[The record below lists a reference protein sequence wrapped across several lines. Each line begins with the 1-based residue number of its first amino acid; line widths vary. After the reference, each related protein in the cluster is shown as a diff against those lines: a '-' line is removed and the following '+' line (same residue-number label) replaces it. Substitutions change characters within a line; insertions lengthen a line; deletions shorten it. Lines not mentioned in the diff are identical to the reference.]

1 MIGLYL
7 ISIANRILL
16 LLARAPASSRL
27 SAINLAHHLYG
38 IADERRTH
46 KMKVAEALELRKQLR
61 DSQEKTELA
70 VARGEN
76 MTMKILYLQTLVPLA
91 YSTCDWMPKIV
102 QLMFADTRP
111 ETWKWRFDA
120 AREQSWRV
128 NPKTIALE
136 KQLEEA
142 RAERDAAR
150 EDAQKK
156 TATIAERDE
165 RIASFE
171 HRIACIE
178 FHCQNA

>member
-1 MIGLYL
+1 MRRVIGLYL

-46 KMKVAEALELRKQLR
+46 KMDFMSQLR
-61 DSQEKTELA
+61 DSQEKAELA

-76 MTMKILYLQTLVPLA
+76 MTMKILDLQK
-91 YSTCDWMPKIV
+91 S
-102 QLMFADTRP
+102 LMCAEREETRL
-111 ETWKWRFDA
+111 K
-120 AREQSWRV
+120 
-128 NPKTIALE
+128 
-136 KQLEEA
+136 KQLEET

>member
-1 MIGLYL
+1 MRRVIGRPVIVIFNLPFGSYY
-7 ISIANRILL
+7 SCS
-16 LLARAPASSRL
+16 ARAPASSRL

-46 KMKVAEALELRKQLR
+46 KMDFMSQLR

-76 MTMKILYLQTLVPLA
+76 MTMKILDLQK
-91 YSTCDWMPKIV
+91 S
-102 QLMFADTRP
+102 LMCAEREETRL
-111 ETWKWRFDA
+111 K
-120 AREQSWRV
+120 
-128 NPKTIALE
+128 
-136 KQLEEA
+136 KQLEET

-165 RIASFE
+165 RIASLE
-171 HRIACIE
+171 HCIANIE
-178 FHCQNA
+178 FHCDATHGA

>member
-46 KMKVAEALELRKQLR
+46 KMDFMSQLR
-61 DSQEKTELA
+61 DSQEKAELA

-76 MTMKILYLQTLVPLA
+76 MTMKILDLQK
-91 YSTCDWMPKIV
+91 S
-102 QLMFADTRP
+102 LMCAEREETRL
-111 ETWKWRFDA
+111 K
-120 AREQSWRV
+120 
-128 NPKTIALE
+128 
-136 KQLEEA
+136 KQLEET

>member
-76 MTMKILYLQTLVPLA
+76 MTMKILDLQK
-91 YSTCDWMPKIV
+91 S
-102 QLMFADTRP
+102 LMCAEREETRL
-111 ETWKWRFDA
+111 K
-120 AREQSWRV
+120 
-128 NPKTIALE
+128 
-136 KQLEEA
+136 KQLEET

>member
-1 MIGLYL
+1 MRRVIGLYL

-46 KMKVAEALELRKQLR
+46 KMDFMSQLR
-61 DSQEKTELA
+61 DSQEKAELA

-76 MTMKILYLQTLVPLA
+76 MTMKILDLQK
-91 YSTCDWMPKIV
+91 S
-102 QLMFADTRP
+102 LMCAER
-111 ETWKWRFDA
+111 EE
-120 AREQSWRV
+120 ARL
-128 NPKTIALE
+128 K
-136 KQLEEA
+136 KQLEETC
-142 RAERDAAR
+142 AERDAAR

-165 RIASFE
+165 RIASLE
-171 HRIACIE
+171 HCIANIE
-178 FHCQNA
+178 FHCDATHGA

>member
-1 MIGLYL
+1 M
-7 ISIANRILL
+7 
-16 LLARAPASSRL
+16 
-27 SAINLAHHLYG
+27 YG

-46 KMKVAEALELRKQLR
+46 KMDFMSQLR
-61 DSQEKTELA
+61 DSQEKAELA

-91 YSTCDWMPKIV
+91 YSTCEWMPKIV
-102 QLMFADTRP
+102 KLMLDDTRP
-111 ETWKWRFDA
+111 ETWKWRFDE

-136 KQLEEA
+136 KQLEET

-165 RIASFE
+165 RIASLE
-171 HRIACIE
+171 HCIANIE
-178 FHCQNA
+178 FHCDATHGA

>member
-1 MIGLYL
+1 MRRVIGLYL

-46 KMKVAEALELRKQLR
+46 KMDFMSQLR
-61 DSQEKTELA
+61 DSQEKAELA

-76 MTMKILYLQTLVPLA
+76 MTMKILDLQK
-91 YSTCDWMPKIV
+91 S
-102 QLMFADTRP
+102 LMCAEREETRL
-111 ETWKWRFDA
+111 K
-120 AREQSWRV
+120 
-128 NPKTIALE
+128 
-136 KQLEEA
+136 KQLEET

-165 RIASFE
+165 RIASLE
-171 HRIACIE
+171 HCIANIE
-178 FHCQNA
+178 FHCDATHGA

>member
-1 MIGLYL
+1 MRRVIGLYL

-46 KMKVAEALELRKQLR
+46 KMDFMSQLR
-61 DSQEKTELA
+61 DSQEKAELA

-76 MTMKILYLQTLVPLA
+76 MTMKILDLQK
-91 YSTCDWMPKIV
+91 S
-102 QLMFADTRP
+102 LMCAEREETRL
-111 ETWKWRFDA
+111 K
-120 AREQSWRV
+120 
-128 NPKTIALE
+128 
-136 KQLEEA
+136 KQLEET

-150 EDAQKK
+150 EDAQEK

-165 RIASFE
+165 RIASLE
-171 HRIACIE
+171 HCIANIE
-178 FHCQNA
+178 FHCDATHGA

>member
-46 KMKVAEALELRKQLR
+46 KMDFMSQLR
-61 DSQEKTELA
+61 DSQEKAELA

-76 MTMKILYLQTLVPLA
+76 MTMKILDLQK
-91 YSTCDWMPKIV
+91 S
-102 QLMFADTRP
+102 LMCAEREETRL
-111 ETWKWRFDA
+111 K
-120 AREQSWRV
+120 
-128 NPKTIALE
+128 
-136 KQLEEA
+136 KQLEET

-165 RIASFE
+165 RIASLE
-171 HRIACIE
+171 HCIANIE
-178 FHCQNA
+178 FHCDATHGA

>member
-1 MIGLYL
+1 MRRVIGLYL

-46 KMKVAEALELRKQLR
+46 KMDFMSQLR
-61 DSQEKTELA
+61 DSQEKAELA

-76 MTMKILYLQTLVPLA
+76 MTMKILDLQK
-91 YSTCDWMPKIV
+91 S
-102 QLMFADTRP
+102 LMCAEREETRL
-111 ETWKWRFDA
+111 K
-120 AREQSWRV
+120 
-128 NPKTIALE
+128 
-136 KQLEEA
+136 KQLEET

-150 EDAQKK
+150 EDAQEK

>member
-1 MIGLYL
+1 MRRVIGLYL

-76 MTMKILYLQTLVPLA
+76 MTMKILDLQK
-91 YSTCDWMPKIV
+91 S
-102 QLMFADTRP
+102 LMCAER
-111 ETWKWRFDA
+111 EE
-120 AREQSWRV
+120 ARL
-128 NPKTIALE
+128 K
-136 KQLEEA
+136 KQLEETC
-142 RAERDAAR
+142 AERDAAR